1 MPFFIITPLVE
12 LAVLIQIGKWIGVLE
27 TIGLCVATAIIGIF
41 LVQLEGL
48 RVWGAWQTELMQGR
62 MPTDKIIDGVLI
74 FVGGILLLIPGI
86 LTDILGL
93 TLILPFTRL
102 IYRESWL
109 KKKFRGK
116 ISTVNY
122 HESRKQAEV
131 EVIEE

>member
-62 MPTDKIIDGVLI
+62 MPTDKIIDGVMI